1 MWKVISKCYLH
12 SLEEPK
18 SGDFKSKIRGVP
30 GWCSRI
36 SSTLGVLGHR
46 FHPWPS
52 IVGLRTWPCLQLQ
65 LRLQLWLRSD
75 PWPGNSICL
84 GAAKKEKKLFDRW
97 VFFFFLFRPAP
108 MAYESSQAR
117 GHFGANSHSKAESEP
132 CL

>member
-1 MWKVISKCYLH
+1 MPEGIYILKRELLESSAQHVEGNQCYLH

-30 GWCSRI
+30 GWCSGI

-75 PWPGNSICL
+75 PWPGNSMCCRV
-84 GAAKKEKKLFDRW
+84 AKKEK
-97 VFFFFLFRPAP
+97 
-108 MAYESSQAR
+108 E
-117 GHFGANSHSKAESEP
+117 
-132 CL
+132 